1 MGYRLVDVD
10 VTRPFPELPIDD
22 GSGGL
27 GVLLRDGRRPLG
39 FLLIAR
45 PDPASRPEWTP
56 QAAAAAAPGLLTERL
71 RRMLLERSDSAGG
84 VASTEPPPPA
94 PAVTVAICTRNR
106 PDDLAECLRSVLAT
120 GGTRPAEVLVVDNCP
135 PDDRTREVVSRLD
148 GVRYVREPVAGLDM
162 ARNRALE
169 EARGEWIAF
178 VDDDV
183 RVDRWWLDGWA
194 GALQEH
200 PDAAAVTGLVLPA
213 QLQTEAQVRFE
224 RRGGF
229 GRGYEQR
236 RWDGRRG
243 PGDRLHPLGAGV
255 FGAGCNMAF
264 DVAVL
269 RSLGGFDEAL
279 DTGPPL
285 PGGGDLDAFYR
296 VLDAGHVL
304 VYQPEMAVFHRHRR
318 AMDELRRQY
327 WSWGTGF
334 AAYLGARWAD
344 PAERAQVLRMIAWWM
359 RHQRRQVVAGVR
371 SHDRDDVRMAL
382 AELFGGVT
390 GLPFGY
396 ARSRRRMA
404 LRRAVAAAQRTPTSA
419 QKDVGGLA
427 T

>member
-1 MGYRLVDVD
+1 V
-10 VTRPFPELPIDD
+10 
-22 GSGGL
+22 
-27 GVLLRDGRRPLG
+27 
-39 FLLIAR
+39 
-45 PDPASRPEWTP
+45 
-56 QAAAAAAPGLLTERL
+56 
-71 RRMLLERSDSAGG
+71 
-84 VASTEPPPPA
+84 EPPPA
-94 PAVTVAICTRNR
+94 AVAVSVAVCTRNR
-106 PDDLAECLRSVLAT
+106 PDDLAECLGSILAA
-120 GGTRPAEVLVVDNCP
+120 GGSRPAEVLVVDNCP
-135 PDDRTREVVSRLD
+135 PDDRTHAVVSGLD

-162 ARNRALE
+162 ARNRALD

-183 RVDRWWLDGWA
+183 RVDRWWLDGLA
-194 GALQEH
+194 AALGEH

-213 QLQTEAQVRFE
+213 ELRTEAQVRFE

-236 RWDGRRG
+236 RWDGRHG
-243 PGDRLHPLGAGV
+243 PGNRLHPLGAGV

-269 RSLGGFDEAL
+269 LSLGGFDEAL

-318 AMDELRRQY
+318 GTDELRRQY
-327 WSWGTGF
+327 RSWGTGF

-344 PAERAQVLRMIAWWM
+344 PAERARIVRMIGWWL
-359 RHQRRQVVAGVR
+359 RYQQRQVGAAVR
-371 SHDRDDVRMAL
+371 LRDPADVRMAL
-382 AELFGGVT
+382 AELFGGIT

-404 LRRAVAAAQRTPTSA
+404 LRRAAAA
-419 QKDVGGLA
+419 A
-427 T
+427 TDPAATGS

>member
-10 VTRPFPELPIDD
+10 VTGSLPALPIED
-22 GSGGL
+22 GSDGF
-27 GVLLRDGRRPLG
+27 GVLLRDGSRPLG
-39 FLLIAR
+39 FLLIGGS
-45 PDPASRPEWTP
+45 DPPSPSSWADLVGT
-56 QAAAAAAPGLLTERL
+56 AAASGLLTERL
-71 RRMLLERSDSAGG
+71 RRTLLERTDGDLRD
-84 VASTEPPPPA
+84 PPA
-94 PAVTVAICTRNR
+94 EMPAVTVAVCTRNR
-106 PDDLAECLRSVLAT
+106 PDDLAKCLGSILAAA
-120 GGTRPAEVLVVDNCP
+120 GTRPAEVLVVDNCP
-135 PDDRTREVVSRLD
+135 PDDRTQEVVAGLE
-148 GVRYVREPVAGLDM
+148 GVRYVREPVAGLDI
-162 ARNRALE
+162 ARNRALD

-183 RVDRWWLDGWA
+183 RVDRWWLDGLA
-194 GALQEH
+194 LALQEH

-213 QLQTEAQVRFE
+213 ELQTEAQVRFE

-229 GRGYEQR
+229 GRGYEQQ
-236 RWDGRRG
+236 RWDGRLG
-243 PGDRLHPLGAGV
+243 PGNRLHPLGAGE

-264 DVAVL
+264 DVAVV

-318 AMDELRRQY
+318 AMDDLRRQY
-327 WSWGTGF
+327 RSWGTGF

-344 PAERAQVLRMIAWWM
+344 PAERGQVVRMIAWWL
-359 RHQRRQVVAGVR
+359 RYQQRQVVAGVR
-371 SHDRDDVRMAL
+371 LRDPDDVRMAL
-382 AELFGGVT
+382 AEFVGGVT

-404 LRRAVAAAQRTPTSA
+404 LRRAVAAAQPSATTREEQRARPT
-419 QKDVGGLA
+419 
-427 T
+427 

>member
-1 MGYRLVDVD
+1 
-10 VTRPFPELPIDD
+10 
-22 GSGGL
+22 
-27 GVLLRDGRRPLG
+27 
-39 FLLIAR
+39 
-45 PDPASRPEWTP
+45 
-56 QAAAAAAPGLLTERL
+56 
-71 RRMLLERSDSAGG
+71 
-84 VASTEPPPPA
+84 
-94 PAVTVAICTRNR
+94 
-106 PDDLAECLRSVLAT
+106 
-120 GGTRPAEVLVVDNCP
+120 
-135 PDDRTREVVSRLD
+135 
-148 GVRYVREPVAGLDM
+148 M
-162 ARNRALE
+162 ARNRALD

-183 RVDRWWLDGWA
+183 RVDRWWLDGLA
-194 GALQEH
+194 AALREH

-213 QLQTEAQVRFE
+213 ELQTDAQIRFE

-236 RWDGRRG
+236 RWDGRHG
-243 PGDRLHPLGAGV
+243 PGNRLHPLGAGV

-264 DVAVL
+264 DVAVM
-269 RSLGGFDEAL
+269 RAIGGFDEAL

-285 PGGGDLDAFYR
+285 PGGGDLDAFYQ
-296 VLDAGHVL
+296 VLHAGHVL

-334 AAYLGARWAD
+334 AAYLGARLAA
-344 PAERAQVLRMIAWWM
+344 PGERGQVLRMVAWWL
-359 RHQRRQVVAGVR
+359 RYQQRQVVAGVR
-371 SHDRDDVRMAL
+371 LRDGDDVRMAL

-404 LRRAVAAAQRTPTSA
+404 LRRALAAADPSA
-419 QKDVGGLA
+419 IS